1 MADKTTQ
8 RTQEMGD
15 NGAFSPNVTVLATR
29 AAQLRMVEALLFAA
43 TEPLD
48 VASIAAR
55 MPDGCDVPALLSE
68 LQNEYA
74 KRGVNLARVGDGW
87 RFRTADDLS
96 FLLRQEQVEQK
107 KLSRAALE
115 TLAIL
120 ACHQPVTRA
129 EIEEIRGV
137 SISRG
142 VLDVLLETGW
152 IRMRGRRRTPGR
164 PVTYGTT
171 PGFLDHF
178 GLENVR
184 DLPGMD
190 ELKAAGLLQ
199 TEIPENLKV
208 PSPSDDEALAPDED
222 PLEEDDVNEELA
234 SISDED
240 EPSAS

>member
-1 MADKTTQ
+1 
-8 RTQEMGD
+8 
-15 NGAFSPNVTVLATR
+15 
-29 AAQLRMVEALLFAA
+29 MVEALLFAA

-55 MPDGCDVPALLSE
+55 MPDGCDVPALLTE
-68 LQNEYA
+68 LQNDYA

-87 RFRTADDLS
+87 RFRTADDLA

-115 TLAIL
+115 TLAII
-120 ACHQPVTRA
+120 AYHQPVTRA

-171 PGFLDHF
+171 PDFLDHF

-199 TEIPENLKV
+199 TDIPDNLKI
-208 PSPSDDEALAPDED
+208 PAPSDDEALAPDED
-222 PLEEDDVNEELA
+222 PLDEADVDEEL
-234 SISDED
+234 SSVPGDED
-240 EPSAS
+240 ETPPPSLD

>member
-1 MADKTTQ
+1 
-8 RTQEMGD
+8 MGD

-115 TLAIL
+115 TLAIV
-120 ACHQPVTRA
+120 AYHQPVTRA